1 MSRSPGALPL
11 GQLFMLGFRREE
23 LLPGHWLKRALSHDN
38 LGGVILFDRNVDG
51 YTQNISSPTQLRQ
64 LTADLQDAA
73 GGDLLI
79 AVDQEGGKVCRLK
92 ATAGFCSQP
101 SALDLGMQGLEASSH
116 AANACAAMLNESG
129 INLNFAPVVDLDS
142 DPPSPIIGRYGR
154 SFGPDPEMVSQHAM
168 VWIKAHHEHGVVC
181 CLKHFPGHGSARSDT
196 HLGFVDA
203 SVSWQPEELEPYRR
217 LIKAGFEDAII
228 SAHLVLRQLDASGLP
243 ATLSRPMLTGLL
255 RQELGFQ
262 GVICTDDLQM
272 GAIRQC
278 WSYKE
283 AVQRAVLAG
292 ADMLVIGNNLA
303 DQPEALD
310 EGVAAIEE
318 LLRDGRVEEEQL
330 FASIKRLQ
338 ALKSR
343 ANGHQRTALAEPA
356 QI

>member
-1 MSRSPGALPL
+1 
-11 GQLFMLGFRREE
+11 MLGFRREE

-116 AANACAAMLNESG
+116 AANACAAMLN
-129 INLNFAPVVDLDS
+129 S